1 MTQAVFQKTAFPCPD
16 NPKPDL
22 PGAMVELEA
31 VTKGYPGGR
40 ASLVNASLQIQ
51 RGEFVFVTG
60 PSGSGKSTL
69 MKLIYGQEQPD
80 RGSIRVDGQEV
91 SPLRGDRLALFRRR
105 LGIIF
110 QDYKLLEQRTIAE
123 NICFVLR
130 AQGMSHPEIQKRLF
144 PALQLVGLLDKADAF
159 PHQLSGGEQQR
170 ASIARAI
177 SASPKLI
184 LADEP
189 TGNLDRENALQVL
202 KLLRQLH
209 HCGITVMVTTHDLNL
224 IKSTRFPVIQLQ
236 QGKLQRLSGLN

>member
-1 MTQAVFQKTAFPCPD
+1 MAQTVSKSAVAEG
-16 NPKPDL
+16 NPFSDSQP
-22 PGAMVELEA
+22 AMVEFA
-31 VTKGYPGGR
+31 GVTKSYGGK
-40 ASLVNASLQIQ
+40 ASLIEANLSVQ

-60 PSGSGKSTL
+60 ASGSGKSTL
-69 MKLIYGQEQPD
+69 MKLIYGQEHPEQ
-80 RGSIRVDGQEV
+80 GSIKVDGQEV
-91 SPLRGDRLALFRRR
+91 SQLGGDRLALFRRR

-123 NICFVLR
+123 NVGFVLR
-130 AQGMSHPEIQKRLF
+130 AQGIQRSEIAKRLT
-144 PALQLVGLLDKADAF
+144 PALELVGLLDKASAF

-177 SASPKLI
+177 IGSPSLI

-202 KLLRQLH
+202 RLLRQLH
-209 HCGITVMVTTHDLNL
+209 DFGITVMVTTHDLNL

-236 QGKLQRLSGLN
+236 QGQLQRLSEP

>member
-1 MTQAVFQKTAFPCPD
+1 MTPAVFQQTRFPPQENKD
-16 NPKPDL
+16 SST
-22 PGAMVELEA
+22 AMVQFES
-31 VTKGYPGGR
+31 VTKAYPGGR
-40 ASLVNASLQIQ
+40 ASLVKANLEIQ

-80 RGSIRVDGQEV
+80 QGNIRVDGQEV
-91 SPLRGDRLALFRRR
+91 GELRGDRLALFRRR

-123 NICFVLR
+123 NVGFVLR
-130 AQGMSHPEIQKRLF
+130 AQGVPYSEIQQRLI
-144 PALQLVGLLDKADAF
+144 PALTLVGLLEKADAF

-177 SASPKLI
+177 IASPSLV

-209 HCGITVMVTTHDLNL
+209 LCGITVMVTTHDLNL

-236 QGKLQRLSGLN
+236 HGQLQRMSGLQP